1 MCTVYCCDHYGEMLW
16 ELQSN
21 MVSQC
26 FNTWSICVKLAWG
39 FPRATHTYF
48 LDFLSG
54 GLVSANI
61 DIVWRHLG
69 FYMSLL
75 SSTSRE
81 VIIFARIVAEDIRSS
96 TAKKLRLLK
105 VETEGMTWS
114 ASNSRVKD
122 KLLQSKPRVA
132 LEDQWKF

>member
-1 MCTVYCCDHYGEMLW
+1 M
-16 ELQSN
+16 
-21 MVSQC
+21 
-26 FNTWSICVKLAWG
+26 
-39 FPRATHTYF
+39 
-48 LDFLSG
+48 
-54 GLVSANI
+54 SANI